1 MPLPPMR
8 SLARDRRRIGLVVVL
23 AYLGLRLV
31 DPALPVPAA
40 VAALAFGALA
50 ALLSLCAPRL
60 RSYGEAMALAGFG
73 FALLVRWLP
82 GSTLDPTGPNG
93 SPLVAAAFFL
103 GLTALARGARRGLRG
118 LRAPLLHN
126 RRFKARASSH
136 VDIHQLWYGLVP
148 SAALAWNTGAS
159 GGAPVAETGLRIGRV
174 RPLPPAPLTPPP
186 LALPGLALSDLTLP
200 PRDRASSARAEDP
213 GVQIL
218 EIEPPFH
225 VRLRS
230 DATPPQGVMGEAG
243 ISEIFLVE
251 LGRQRL
257 VLFAHEFSS
266 LPLGRALL
274 AWLDDQPGRL
284 LDRRLALIERRAR
297 REDARRDRR
306 PTAATLAA
314 WDADAAQ
321 DGRPAQDSETAPS
334 KTDPDRRAS

>member
-23 AYLGLRLV
+23 AYLGLRLA
-31 DPALPVPAA
+31 DPALPVPDAM
-40 VAALAFGALA
+40 AALGFGALA

-73 FALLVRWLP
+73 FALLLHWLP
-82 GSTLDPTGPNG
+82 GSALDPTGPSG
-93 SPLVAAAFFL
+93 SPLVAGAFLL
-103 GLTALARGARRGLRG
+103 GLMALARGLRHG
-118 LRAPLLHN
+118 LRALPYPLLHN
-126 RRFKARASSH
+126 RRFKARAGSR
-136 VDIHQLWYGLVP
+136 VDIHRLWHGLVP
-148 SAALAWNTGAS
+148 SAALAWSAGGP

-174 RPLPPAPLTPPP
+174 RPLPPAST
-186 LALPGLALSDLTLP
+186 AQPGA
-200 PRDRASSARAEDP
+200 P

-218 EIEPPFH
+218 DIEPPFH
-225 VRLRS
+225 IRLRS
-230 DATPPQGVMGEAG
+230 DGAPRQGVIGAAG

-297 REDARRDRR
+297 LEAAQGSRR
-306 PTAATLAA
+306 PAEETLAA

-321 DGRPAQDSETAPS
+321 DGARAREGETEPS
-334 KTDPDRRAS
+334 AKDRDRRAS